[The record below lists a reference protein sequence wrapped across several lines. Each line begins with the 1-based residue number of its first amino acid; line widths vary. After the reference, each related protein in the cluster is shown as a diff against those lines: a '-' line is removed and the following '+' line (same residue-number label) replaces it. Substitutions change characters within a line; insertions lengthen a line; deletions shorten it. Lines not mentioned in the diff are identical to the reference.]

1 MTVTLPERLNMA
13 TYFLDSNL
21 EAGRGAK
28 VALVTKDRHGA
39 VAERT
44 FDEVAAL
51 ANRTGHALRELG
63 VSPEDRVLLAVGD
76 GPEFV
81 GGWFGALKIG
91 AVVTA
96 VNPLLPVEDY
106 GYYLEYTRATV
117 AVCDE
122 DSLPSF
128 TAVLPGARHLRALV
142 VVGDADLAE
151 AARANPAVAVVRHA
165 DAVAGGA
172 DALDP
177 YDTHK
182 DDIAVWL
189 FTSGTTGKPKG
200 AVHFHQDFAYN
211 AETYAKQVLQLRED
225 DRVMGVPRLY
235 FGYGTGSALMFPFA
249 VGATCIAFHEH
260 PKAET
265 VLENVDRFKP
275 TVLINV
281 PTTIKKM
288 LLAEEPRAAAD
299 LSSLRFMT
307 SAGEALPPETY
318 RAWKTAYP
326 GCEILDGIGS
336 AEMFHV
342 FISNRHGEVRPGTL
356 GQLVP
361 GYDAR
366 IVGPDGADVPEGE
379 VGTLWVGGG
388 SAALC
393 YWNDR
398 EKSRATMHGDWIVTA
413 DQFRRDEDGYFHYC
427 GRADD
432 MLKVGGIWVSPLEI
446 EECLLGHDAVKECAV
461 IGVEEDGLMLPKA
474 FVVPRDGEEGGEALA
489 GALLEHT
496 RSNLARYKS
505 PREIRFLD
513 ALPRNDR
520 GKVKRN
526 ALRDLA

>member
-1 MTVTLPERLNMA
+1 MTVKLPDRLNMA

-21 EAGRGAK
+21 EAGRGGK
-28 VALVTKDRHGA
+28 TALVAKDRQGA
-39 VAERT
+39 VAEFS
-44 FDEVAAL
+44 FDEVATL
-51 ANRTGHALRELG
+51 ANQTGNALRELG
-63 VSPEDRVLLAVGD
+63 VGPENRVLLAVGD

-96 VNPLLPVEDY
+96 VNPLLPASDY
-106 GYYLEYTRATV
+106 AYYLDYTRAPV
-117 AVCDE
+117 AICDE

-128 TAVLPGARHLRALV
+128 LSVLGGARHLRALI
-142 VVGDADLAE
+142 VVGDAADGPTPE
-151 AARANPAVAVVRHA
+151 NPAVSLVRHA
-165 DAVAGGA
+165 DAVGAA
-172 DALDP
+172 DAALTP

-182 DDIAVWL
+182 DDLAVWL

-200 AVHFHQDFAYN
+200 AVHFHQDFVFN
-211 AETYAKQVLQLRED
+211 AETYAKQVLQLNEN
-225 DRVMGVPRLY
+225 DRVMSVPRLY
-235 FGYGTGSALMFPFA
+235 FGYGTGSTLMFPFA

-260 PKAET
+260 PKAEA
-265 VLENVDRFKP
+265 VIENVGRFKP

-288 LLAEEPRAAAD
+288 LLAEDARAKHD

-318 RAWKTAYP
+318 RAWTEAYP

-356 GQLVP
+356 GKLVP

-366 IVGPDGADVPEGE
+366 IVGPDEEDVAEGE
-379 VGTLWVGGG
+379 VGTLWVGGD

-398 EKSRATMHGDWIVTA
+398 EKSRSTMRGNWIVTA
-413 DQFRRDEDGYFHYC
+413 DQFRKDEDGYFHYC

-446 EECLLGHDAVKECAV
+446 EECLLGHESVKECAV
-461 IGVEEDGLMLPKA
+461 IGFEEEGLMLPKA
-474 FVVPRDGEEGGEALA
+474 FVVPRDGQAGDDELA
-489 GALLEHT
+489 ATLLEHT
-496 RSNLARYKS
+496 RAHLARYKS
-505 PREIRFLD
+505 PRAIRFLD

-520 GKVKRN
+520 GKVQRN
-526 ALRDLA
+526 ALRELS